1 MASNL
6 NTSKPWSEMDLA
18 LNALDRGYSI
28 ELIAGYR
35 LPDDHET
42 PPGTWQPAHCG
53 VNQR

>member
-35 LPDDHET
+35 LPDDHERLREL
-42 PPGTWQPAHCG
+42 GSELIA
-53 VNQR
+53 V